1 MGKPLPVAETAISQ
15 VLRQHVVMLAIA
27 DVTIAFGPGIEF
39 LLRAR
44 PERRTVSSSPQLRVA
59 RPMNFRY
66 RSEK

>member
-39 LLRAR
+39 LLRVR
-44 PERRTVSSSPQLRVA
+44 PERRTVSSPQLRVA